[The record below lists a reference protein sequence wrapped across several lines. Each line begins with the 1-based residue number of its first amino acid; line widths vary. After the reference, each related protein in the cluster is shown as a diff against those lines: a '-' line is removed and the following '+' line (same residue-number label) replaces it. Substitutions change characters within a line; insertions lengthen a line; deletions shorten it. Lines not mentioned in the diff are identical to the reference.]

1 MLNILAHKQHK
12 KVNVTV
18 LLAILKVL
26 SAGNYKGVYMPNTLN
41 LAQRMKELISQESE
55 IIQRLTKKQLKDIR
69 RELNTLCQQE
79 LSMIKAD
86 IKRQNRSVSWYIIL
100 SRFTWPLI
108 VGVCLSV
115 GILGG
120 SWGAMSHLTKE
131 IVKSHATLSYL
142 TKEIVKSN
150 QTMKILENAG
160 SKIQFSSCGNRKCV
174 KINTAAPE
182 YKKGFRIIEGY

>member
-26 SAGNYKGVYMPNTLN
+26 SARNYKGVYMPNTLN

-131 IVKSHATLSYL
+131 IVKS
-142 TKEIVKSN
+142 N